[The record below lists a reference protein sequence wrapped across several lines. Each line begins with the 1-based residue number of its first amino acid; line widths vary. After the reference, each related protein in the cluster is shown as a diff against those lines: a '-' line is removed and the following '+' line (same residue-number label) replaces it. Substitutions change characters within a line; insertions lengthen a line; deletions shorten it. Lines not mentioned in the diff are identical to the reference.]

1 MGKGSQLTQL
11 KTALAQ
17 SGLAGQPPSS
27 RKRKRSSASV
37 HGAVIEKERRTRKL
51 EEIGKSVKLNPFD
64 VKVTKL
70 KHEVAGRKVKG
81 VTGRPSA
88 SKQAGLEKV
97 RTAQLITHFIL
108 LFLHHR

>member
-17 SGLAGQPPSS
+17 SGLTGRPPA

-37 HGAVIEKERRTRKL
+37 HDAVLEKERRTRKL

-64 VKVTKL
+64 IKVTKL
-70 KHEVAGRKVKG
+70 KHEVGGRKVKG

-97 RTAQLITHFIL
+97 LGDSNSYSL
-108 LFLHHR
+108 